1 MTADAGGSKMMK
13 VGANLVMVMT
23 PFVIEESCQLLSNN
37 GGKTRRVDRPVQ
49 KETSARK
56 RAPPSLTIK
65 A

>member
-1 MTADAGGSKMMK
+1 MNREILAE
-13 VGANLVMVMT
+13 ANKELVRMRT
-23 PFVIEESCQLLSNN
+23 PFDLEESYQLLSNN
-37 GGKTRRVDRPVQ
+37 GGKTRRVDRLVQ

>member
-1 MTADAGGSKMMK
+1 MGRE
-13 VGANLVMVMT
+13 NLAKGQKIRRNSTHERT
-23 PFVIEESCQLLSNN
+23 PFDLKESYQLLSNN
-37 GGKTRRVDRPVQ
+37 GGKTRRVDRLVQ